1 MSFNQSHLKICWPDA
16 KWLKSKQWIS
26 VSWQRD
32 RRNPVYQSFVCDIVV
47 KSHETGPI
55 QWICVPLEKNE
66 FISFSLGC
74 KRFLE
79 PFFHSFHVPN
89 KSSHLF
95 KNLTI
100 FFSCVCVGIGLFSR
114 FMWISNEVAKSNPW
128 FPFLFAAFFSPY
140 SFFHIFSWI
149 IRTYQTVEGRKK
161 REKKKKLSPTTSK
174 AAKQFQQE

>member
-1 MSFNQSHLKICWPDA
+1 MNQRQLTERQKKPGVSKFCVRYRCKVTWDWANSVNLCPARKKWIHLFFSRMQKIFGTFFSF
-16 KWLKSKQWIS
+16 IS
-26 VSWQRD
+26 CTEQI
-32 RRNPVYQSFVCDIVV
+32 QSFVQ
-47 KSHETGPI
+47 KLNH
-55 QWICVPLEKNE
+55 
-66 FISFSLGC
+66 
-74 KRFLE
+74 
-79 PFFHSFHVPN
+79 
-89 KSSHLF
+89 
-95 KNLTI
+95 